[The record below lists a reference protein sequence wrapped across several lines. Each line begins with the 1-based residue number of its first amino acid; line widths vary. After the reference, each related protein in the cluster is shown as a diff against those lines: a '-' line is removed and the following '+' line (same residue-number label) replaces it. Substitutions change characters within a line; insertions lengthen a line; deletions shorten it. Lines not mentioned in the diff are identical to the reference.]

1 MGGFMRRQDRT
12 GLRGFAADRR
22 CSLGSVER
30 LEPRGMLS
38 GIGITLVPPPPA
50 DGVVIAP
57 PTTAVA
63 PIQVSLQ
70 VSLQVRMPSSAPNG
84 LPVAAVISAVDAAGR
99 PLFSASGSV
108 TVTSSDAAATFPA
121 TVQLR
126 NGRALVPVTFRT
138 AGPQTLTVT
147 DALVADRTATA
158 STTVAPP
165 VVATKL
171 LVMMP
176 PQVRAGMPTTVTAL
190 AVDAAGRPAPTF
202 SGTATVTSSDAAA
215 SLPMVEVLFK
225 NGRATFPVSFATVG
239 KQTVTVTSLSDSQV
253 AGIGSTNVA
262 APQALSSFL
271 VMVPP
276 RIVTGTPVNVA
287 IIALD
292 AAKRPISGYTGTATL
307 ASSDAAATLP
317 TTVTFTSGRAI
328 ARVTFA
334 SPGSQT
340 LTVRGGVAGDIVGA
354 AAVTVVAAPVV
365 TRLAVM
371 LPRAVPVGMPVL
383 VTIVALDDA
392 GRPIMNTNG
401 SVTLASSDSAA
412 KFPASVT
419 FVNGRAT
426 LRVVFGTLG
435 AQTLTATSG
444 SISGTST
451 TQVGEVTIQR
461 RT

>member
-38 GIGITLVPPPPA
+38 GIGLTLLPPPPA
-50 DGVVIAP
+50 DGVVVAP
-57 PTTAVA
+57 PTTEVA
-63 PIQVSLQ
+63 PLQ

-165 VVATKL
+165 VVAAKL
-171 LVMMP
+171 LVMIP

-225 NGRATFPVSFATVG
+225 NGRATFP
-239 KQTVTVTSLSDSQV
+239 
-253 AGIGSTNVA
+253 
-262 APQALSSFL
+262 
-271 VMVPP
+271 
-276 RIVTGTPVNVA
+276 
-287 IIALD
+287 
-292 AAKRPISGYTGTATL
+292 
-307 ASSDAAATLP
+307 
-317 TTVTFTSGRAI
+317 
-328 ARVTFA
+328 
-334 SPGSQT
+334 
-340 LTVRGGVAGDIVGA
+340 
-354 AAVTVVAAPVV
+354 
-365 TRLAVM
+365 
-371 LPRAVPVGMPVL
+371 
-383 VTIVALDDA
+383 
-392 GRPIMNTNG
+392 
-401 SVTLASSDSAA
+401 
-412 KFPASVT
+412 ASVT

>member
-1 MGGFMRRQDRT
+1 MGGFMRRQNRT

-50 DGVVIAP
+50 DGVVVAP
-57 PTTAVA
+57 PTTEVA
-63 PIQVSLQ
+63 PLQ
-70 VSLQVRMPSSAPNG
+70 VSLQLRMPSSAPNG

-165 VVATKL
+165 VVTTKL
-171 LVMMP
+171 LVMIP

-190 AVDAAGRPAPTF
+190 AVDAAGRLAPTF

-239 KQTVTVTSLSDSQV
+239 KQTVTVTSLGDSQV

-292 AAKRPISGYTGTATL
+292 AAKQPIRGYTGTVTL
-307 ASSDAAATLP
+307 ASSDTAATLP

-334 SPGSQT
+334 SLGSQT
-340 LTVRGGVAGDIVGA
+340 LSVRGGVADDIVGA
-354 AAVTVVAAPVV
+354 ATVTVVAAPVA

-371 LPRAVPVGMPVL
+371 LPRAVLVGVPVF

-392 GRPIMNTNG
+392 GRPTMNASG
-401 SVTLASSDSAA
+401 SVTLASTDTAVV
-412 KFPASVT
+412 FPASVT
-419 FVNGRAT
+419 FVNGRAM

-435 AQTLTATSG
+435 GQTLTATSG

>member
-1 MGGFMRRQDRT
+1 
-12 GLRGFAADRR
+12 
-22 CSLGSVER
+22 
-30 LEPRGMLS
+30 MLS
-38 GIGITLVPPPPA
+38 GIGITLVPPPLA
-50 DGVVIAP
+50 DGVVISP

-63 PIQVSLQ
+63 SLQ

-99 PLFSASGSV
+99 PLFSASGLV

-190 AVDAAGRPAPTF
+190 AVDAAGRPARTF

-307 ASSDAAATLP
+307 ASSDTAATLP

-340 LTVRGGVAGDIVGA
+340 LTVSGGVAGDIVGA

-392 GRPIMNTNG
+392 GRPLVNANG

-419 FVNGRAT
+419 FVNGRAM

>member
-1 MGGFMRRQDRT
+1 
-12 GLRGFAADRR
+12 
-22 CSLGSVER
+22 V
-30 LEPRGMLS
+30 
-38 GIGITLVPPPPA
+38 
-50 DGVVIAP
+50 
-57 PTTAVA
+57 
-63 PIQVSLQ
+63 
-70 VSLQVRMPSSAPNG
+70 
-84 LPVAAVISAVDAAGR
+84 
-99 PLFSASGSV
+99 FSASGLV

-126 NGRALVPVTFRT
+126 NGRALVSVTFRT

-165 VVATKL
+165 VVAAKL

-307 ASSDAAATLP
+307 ASSDTAATLP

-354 AAVTVVAAPVV
+354 AAVTVAAAPVA
-365 TRLAVM
+365 TRIAVM
-371 LPRAVPVGMPVL
+371 LPKAVPVGMPVL

-392 GRPIMNTNG
+392 GRPIMNANG

-419 FVNGRAT
+419 FVNGRAM

>member
-38 GIGITLVPPPPA
+38 GIGLTLLPPPPA
-50 DGVVIAP
+50 DGVVVAP
-57 PTTAVA
+57 PTTEVA
-63 PIQVSLQ
+63 PLQ

-165 VVATKL
+165 VVAAKL
-171 LVMMP
+171 LVMSP

-292 AAKRPISGYTGTATL
+292 AARRPISGYTGTATL
-307 ASSDAAATLP
+307 ASSDTAATLP

-334 SPGSQT
+334 SPGSQPPSSRHSARS
-340 LTVRGGVAGDIVGA
+340 RGPA
-354 AAVTVVAAPVV
+354 ARWIAPSTPPPPRSVELAAF
-365 TRLAVM
+365 
-371 LPRAVPVGMPVL
+371 
-383 VTIVALDDA
+383 TI
-392 GRPIMNTNG
+392 
-401 SVTLASSDSAA
+401 AST
-412 KFPASVT
+412 ASV
-419 FVNGRAT
+419 VISPRSA
-426 LRVVFGTLG
+426 
-435 AQTLTATSG
+435 
-444 SISGTST
+444 SIRSRTP
-451 TQVGEVTIQR
+451 GEWLPVIAILP
-461 RT
+461 

>member
-1 MGGFMRRQDRT
+1 MAGFMRRQNRM

-38 GIGITLVPPPPA
+38 GIGLTLLPPPPA
-50 DGVVIAP
+50 DGVLVAP

-63 PIQVSLQ
+63 PLQ

-99 PLFSASGSV
+99 PVFSASGLV

-165 VVATKL
+165 VVAAKL
-171 LVMMP
+171 LVILP

-215 SLPMVEVLFK
+215 SLPMIEVLFT

-239 KQTVTVTSLSDSQV
+239 TQTVTVTATSLTNSQV

-262 APQALSSFL
+262 VPQVLSSFL

-292 AAKRPISGYTGTATL
+292 AAKRPIIGYTGTVTL
-307 ASSDAAATLP
+307 ASSDTAATLP
-317 TTVTFTSGRAI
+317 TTVTFRSGRAV

-340 LTVRGGVAGDIVGA
+340 LTVSGGVAGDIVGA
-354 AAVTVVAAPVV
+354 AAVTVVAAPVA

-371 LPRAVPVGMPVL
+371 LPKAVLVGVPVL

-392 GRPIMNTNG
+392 GRPIMNASG
-401 SVTLASSDSAA
+401 SVTLASSDTAVV
-412 KFPASVT
+412 FPASVT
-419 FVNGRAT
+419 FVNGRAM

-451 TQVGEVTIQR
+451 TQVGEVTIR
-461 RT
+461 PVT